1 MYFGR
6 RVSAFCAAVVVFTL
20 ETHDSSLGGPMAHHG
35 AQTNCEGCQPSHTE
49 GAPPIAVPRQR
60 PLPYR
65 VADAGWQGSHHPTGF
80 DNAHAAQPYGGPET
94 PPANGA
100 NGWYQIAAGG
110 SEFLGGPG
118 FSGGS
123 GSGSGGQDNGSGGG
137 TGGGSG
143 NGGNSGGQGGDTG
156 SGGGTGGGS
165 GNGGNSGS
173 NPGSGGGTTG
183 GSGNN
188 GNPGDHQGAGNGGT
202 GGGSNGGPPSTGPDT
217 GNGGNGG
224 GNGGGPPV
232 VIIDPPPGGPV
243 DPPNGPVTPPPGGN
257 GNTPGTTPG
266 TTDVPEPAS
275 LLIALMGLAGLA
287 AARRRKRSH

>member
-20 ETHDSSLGGPMAHHG
+20 ETHDSSLGGPMAHHS
-35 AQTNCEGCQPSHTE
+35 ARTNCEGCQPEHAE

-65 VADAGWQGSHHPTGF
+65 VADAGWQSSDHATSPDNSHPILPG
-80 DNAHAAQPYGGPET
+80 GGPET
-94 PPANGA
+94 PPANGT

-118 FSGGS
+118 FSGSS
-123 GSGSGGQDNGSGGG
+123 GSGGNSGGQDNGSGGG
-137 TGGGSG
+137 TGGNGGSG
-143 NGGNSGGQGGDTG
+143 NGGNSGGQGGDAG
-156 SGGGTGGGS
+156 SGGGTSGNGGS
-165 GNGGNSGS
+165 GNGGNSGG
-173 NPGSGGGTTG
+173 NPGGGSGSGGGTG
-183 GSGNN
+183 
-188 GNPGDHQGAGNGGT
+188 
-202 GGGSNGGPPSTGPDT
+202 GGGSNGGPPSTGTDT
-217 GNGGNGG
+217 GHGGNGG

-232 VIIDPPPGGPV
+232 VIIDPPPGGPGS
-243 DPPNGPVTPPPGGN
+243 PPDGPPPVNPPGGSSN
-257 GNTPGTTPG
+257 TPG

-275 LLIALMGLAGLA
+275 LIIALAGLAGLA